1 MVDPR
6 SSNRTQAKRLWQLAY
21 EVVRRLRMDDG
32 RVRVQFFPEL
42 QRIVAD
48 SSSAGAGSS
57 SSSSAH
63 GDHTMMHTTA
73 DRKPVPDLLRSV
85 ADVLLNDSTGRVVV
99 VGEGEPSSSS
109 SSSSFRKPDRRV
121 IVYMT
126 DGPSGSGGDGLR
138 RAADG
143 IRSRKG
149 IEVFAV
155 GLGEDTDLPELG
167 SIADPPGRK
176 RRGGRVF
183 RLLNADPRDV
193 ESLTRQLT
201 FALCGIKP
209 HKSRPVNA

>member
-6 SSNRTQAKRLWQLAY
+6 SLNRTQAKRLWQLAY

-48 SSSAGAGSS
+48 SSAGAGS

-85 ADVLLNDSTGRVVV
+85 ADVLLNDSTGRGG

-109 SSSSFRKPDRRV
+109 SSSIRKPDRRV

-126 DGPSGSGGDGLR
+126 DGPSGSGVDGLR
-138 RAADG
+138 RVADG
-143 IRSRKG
+143 IRNRKG

-183 RLLNADPRDV
+183 RLLNTDPRDV